1 MHLRFVLSAGQA
13 NDGGADN
20 AGVSAKEQTHLFQDL
35 SHKLSRQMCIN
46 WGSNPEDIMPILSA
60 VSQVSVRFCSEK
72 IKKRFSG
79 IDSGID
85 IANLSGLIAH

>member
-1 MHLRFVLSAGQA
+1 MM
-13 NDGGADN
+13 GGLIMQRSLPRN
-20 AGVSAKEQTHLFQDL
+20 KLTFFRIYL

-46 WGSNPEDIMPILSA
+46 WGSNPEDLIMPILSA

-85 IANLSGLIAH
+85 IANLSGLDCPLISPSYSK

>member
-1 MHLRFVLSAGQA
+1 MLSAGQA
-13 NDGGADN
+13 NDGGLIMQGSLPRN
-20 AGVSAKEQTHLFQDL
+20 KLTFFRIYL

-46 WGSNPEDIMPILSA
+46 WGSNPEDLIMPILSA

>member
-1 MHLRFVLSAGQA
+1 MM
-13 NDGGADN
+13 GGLIMQGSLPRN
-20 AGVSAKEQTHLFQDL
+20 KLTFFRIYL

-46 WGSNPEDIMPILSA
+46 WGSNPEDFIMPILSA